1 MRKHPSD
8 GNTQGRCS
16 YKTPTTLQKKNLTKP
31 RALKTC
37 TVFYSKCK
45 QSHGG
50 SDVDPDPPD
59 PYFFQIRIKIM
70 WIQIQHQK
78 CAPQL
83 TQMKY
88 LFKASVYRDFRAL
101 FFQQSTPT

>member
-1 MRKHPSD
+1 MGAVMWIRIHLI
-8 GNTQGRCS
+8 RI
-16 YKTPTTLQKKNLTKP
+16 
-31 RALKTC
+31 
-37 TVFYSKCK
+37 
-45 QSHGG
+45 
-50 SDVDPDPPD
+50 
-59 PYFFQIRIKIM
+59 FFQIRIKIM

-101 FFQQSTPT
+101 FFQQSTPTWQTG